1 MKRKLLS
8 APLRVFWDI
17 SPYESGGLDPGKAL
31 TVARELCSLKVFF
44 VTLTP
49 VDGPRP
55 DTGELV
61 RELKKGGV
69 RVVLSVSA
77 ADLLPAAE
85 DASAAD
91 TLDLCPRDLPTLHE
105 LLSLSLSGAAG
116 GAPLSLSIVPAKGG
130 YELAAEMLAAS
141 IAAGIRTF
149 NLPNPRL
156 VNDGAKAEEYALGD
170 SDRSAWKAVLET
182 HLKPLGAEARVSV
195 HDLFLHRDLEL
206 PGLGGRIEY
215 AGCQAGDAIAFI
227 DETGVVYPCASWSEP
242 LGDIRWSSLKEVWS
256 GEPRADIRAR
266 AATLPAEC
274 KGCPE
279 ASICKGGCRGLA
291 WQLGGADA
299 KDPSCCGR

>member
-1 MKRKLLS
+1 MKQKLLS

-17 SPYESGGLDPGKAL
+17 APSGMGGLDTAKAGS
-31 TVARELCSLKVFF
+31 VARELCNLKVFF

-55 DTGELV
+55 DTGELI
-61 RELKKGGV
+61 RELKNGGV
-69 RVVLSVSA
+69 RVVLSVGA
-77 ADLLPAAE
+77 AELLPQAE
-85 DASAAD
+85 DAGAAD
-91 TLDLCPRDLPTLHE
+91 ILDLCPKDLPALHE
-105 LLSLSLSGAAG
+105 LLSLAVSGAAG
-116 GAPLSLSIVPAKGG
+116 GAPLSLSVVPEKGG
-130 YELAAEMLAAS
+130 HELAAEMFSAG

-156 VNDGAKAEEYALGD
+156 VNDGAKSEDYALGD
-170 SDRSAWKAVLET
+170 GDRSAWKQTLET
-182 HLKPLGAEARVSV
+182 LLKPLGGDARLFV
-195 HDLFLHRDLEL
+195 HDLFLHRELEL

-227 DETGVVYPCASWSEP
+227 DGTGVVYPCASWSEP
-242 LGDIRWSSLKEVWS
+242 LGDLRWSTLKEVWS

-266 AATLPAEC
+266 ATALPAEC

-291 WQLGGADA
+291 WQLGGCDG
-299 KDPSCCGR
+299 KDPSCSGK